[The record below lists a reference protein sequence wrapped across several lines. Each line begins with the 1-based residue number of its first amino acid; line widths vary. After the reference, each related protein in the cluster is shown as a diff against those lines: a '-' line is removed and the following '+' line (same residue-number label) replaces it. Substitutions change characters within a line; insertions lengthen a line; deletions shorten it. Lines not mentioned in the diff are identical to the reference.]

1 MKIRMM
7 HYHATVLNKVVQSLK
22 SFQKESAGASSL
34 PALKDG
40 LSSSSSTGRGCPIY
54 PQFISMT
61 KHWGG
66 QSLLAPPAIT
76 YLPTRSFRAQHG
88 HHLDFASDAQESNAH
103 PACPSSIIARST
115 TAPRWNGKRSPWPA
129 QDPSWQER
137 PTAVPLAC
145 GTASMDSV
153 MPPDH
158 SRKPV
163 PYYPAPRSQDQPVK
177 QQRSDPPDT
186 WDQEAN
192 SKGGRKKNYQRYP
205 KPPYSYLA
213 MIAMVIQNS
222 PEKKL
227 TLSQIL
233 KEISTLFP
241 FFKGNYKGW
250 RDSVRHNLSSYDCF
264 VKVLKDPGKPQGK
277 GNFWAVE
284 LSRVP
289 LELLKRQNTAV
300 SRQDETIFAQDLA
313 PYILHGQAH
322 KLEEDPSLPL
332 PPRRAPACDPA
343 PPEDPYRPNDPAPP
357 EDPYRPKLDS
367 SFAIDSLLH
376 SLRPV
381 SAAGRGNGPGT
392 PGASI
397 PSPKLTPA
405 HGRSSRPCR
414 TPDTPPHW
422 RGVLPRQEGK
432 RGAPGEPGIGVY
444 EDCRPPPHKTSR
456 RSTAPPWELPTSYA
470 KYAPPNVVAPPSMRF
485 NGGPSFLPLGGLP
498 FYSYRGPPA
507 AGGGHFVSHAY
518 WPLLPSGRV
527 PLQAPPLLMDLDSL
541 LQSVPPNKSVF
552 DVLGPSGQS
561 PHPPQGQYGLQSGP
575 PLARYPQY

>member
-1 MKIRMM
+1 
-7 HYHATVLNKVVQSLK
+7 
-22 SFQKESAGASSL
+22 
-34 PALKDG
+34 
-40 LSSSSSTGRGCPIY
+40 
-54 PQFISMT
+54 
-61 KHWGG
+61 
-66 QSLLAPPAIT
+66 
-76 YLPTRSFRAQHG
+76 
-88 HHLDFASDAQESNAH
+88 
-103 PACPSSIIARST
+103 
-115 TAPRWNGKRSPWPA
+115 
-129 QDPSWQER
+129 
-137 PTAVPLAC
+137 
-145 GTASMDSV
+145 MDSV

-332 PPRRAPACDPA
+332 PPPAAAPAC
-343 PPEDPYRPNDPAPP
+343 DPAPP

-381 SAAGRGNGPGT
+381 SAAGEGERARDSWGEHPFPQTNPR
-392 PGASI
+392 PRAELSPLPHPRYSSSFARRASASSA
-397 PSPKLTPA
+397 SPA
-405 HGRSSRPCR
+405 SSSSSSSS
-414 TPDTPPHW
+414 DEDW

-432 RGAPGEPGIGVY
+432 RGAPGEPGMGGY

-456 RSTAPPWELPTSYA
+456 RITAPPWELPTSYA

-561 PHPPQGQYGLQSGP
+561 PHAPQGQYGLQSAP